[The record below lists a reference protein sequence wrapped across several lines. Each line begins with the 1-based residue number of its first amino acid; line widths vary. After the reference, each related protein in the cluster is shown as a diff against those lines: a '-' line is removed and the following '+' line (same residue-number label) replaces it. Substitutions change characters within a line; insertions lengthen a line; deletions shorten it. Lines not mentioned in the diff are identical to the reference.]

1 MPVAEYILKCVQT
14 SGSYVSFRFAKG
26 LKGTRILL
34 LFHSGE
40 QTPKP
45 LTFFGGR
52 FMIAWANCSSST
64 SNATLAI
71 FFNLHFHY
79 TMEECGK
86 LGPAVH
92 LRASDDKSP
101 ITDPPSRITDHGLRD
116 LRTASTSRRAFSVRT
131 S

>member
-34 LFHSGE
+34 LLHSGE

-45 LTFFGGR
+45 LTFLGGR
-52 FMIAWANCSSST
+52 FMIARANCSSS
-64 SNATLAI
+64 SSKATLAI

-79 TMEECGK
+79 TLGK
-86 LGPAVH
+86 LGPTVH
-92 LRASDDKSP
+92 LPASDDKSP
-101 ITDPPSRITDHGLRD
+101 ITDPPSRITLHAPCVPPPPAGGP
-116 LRTASTSRRAFSVRT
+116 FP
-131 S
+131 